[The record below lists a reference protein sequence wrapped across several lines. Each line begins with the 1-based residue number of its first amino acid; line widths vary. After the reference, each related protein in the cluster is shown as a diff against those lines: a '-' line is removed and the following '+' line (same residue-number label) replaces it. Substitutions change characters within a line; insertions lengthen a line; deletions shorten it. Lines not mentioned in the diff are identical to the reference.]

1 MTCLAIHPACPQ
13 IRVDT
18 GKRLLFNVLQEVL
31 RVVVQGLQDVEEGG
45 GGVQRVQEVAAT
57 LLPTVVR
64 VGHEGLVVP

>member
-1 MTCLAIHPACPQ
+1 MTCFGIHPACPQ
-13 IRVDT
+13 IRVDA
-18 GKRLLFNVLQEVL
+18 GKRFLFNVLQEVL